1 MEYSAQCVVSFKFC
15 KSNIQSFPSCHTTSS
30 ERYIDVET
38 TLKRRYMCLL
48 GYMLRE
54 VENFHVNYEI
64 SLWLWWTSMVSFS
77 TSVNGLD
84 KEIYYIT
91 YKPEILQQQQVLF
104 KLIVYHN
111 NNKLSYDTVLF
122 YKMFKKLIQV
132 NAILLLQPSSSE
144 LN

>member
-1 MEYSAQCVVSFKFC
+1 
-15 KSNIQSFPSCHTTSS
+15 
-30 ERYIDVET
+30 
-38 TLKRRYMCLL
+38 
-48 GYMLRE
+48 
-54 VENFHVNYEI
+54 
-64 SLWLWWTSMVSFS
+64 MVSFS